1 MLAVTVVV
9 ATEEMELA
17 MIQQQRLALMIVIN
31 STRSDLVSVNPSQ
44 QHHQNREAAC
54 FFLVVLK
61 LLANAIC

>member
-44 QHHQNREAAC
+44 
-54 FFLVVLK
+54 
-61 LLANAIC
+61 